1 MKTGRGVCSSSSR
14 VPVNP
19 PSVLL
24 SPESGI
30 LGISCPRQTLLH
42 PTLC

>member
-1 MKTGRGVCSSSSR
+1 MGEDRQGGLLQLQQGA
-14 VPVNP
+14 
-19 PSVLL
+19 PSVLP
-24 SPESGI
+24 SPESGV